1 MLCQL
6 NYSVLYAMETM
17 AFASQTERGCDCG
30 AYIRVGESIARNCG
44 LKKKKTL
51 NEDLVVNMLTSDVPY
66 KRVSF
71 LAFVFTFFGGF
82 WYNHAHL

>member
-44 LKKKKTL
+44 LKKKKNL
-51 NEDLVVNMLTSDVPY
+51 VNMLTSDVPY

-71 LAFVFTFFGGF
+71 LAFVFTFFGVF